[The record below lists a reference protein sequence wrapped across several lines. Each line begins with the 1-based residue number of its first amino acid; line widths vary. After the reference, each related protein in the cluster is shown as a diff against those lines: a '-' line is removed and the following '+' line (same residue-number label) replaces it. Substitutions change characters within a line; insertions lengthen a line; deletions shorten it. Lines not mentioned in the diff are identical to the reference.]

1 MLNCQIEKVYEE
13 SDAWIDLGNLGLP
26 FFRTGSREICNP
38 APMDTDV
45 DFVILDMKDNGS
57 FEENGF
63 KIMSGKMI
71 SSVSHDYGDSDFETY
86 RRGEVNLIVV
96 HSWEDFKKWKA
107 ATAAAKNMN
116 LTKKHER
123 IALFQG
129 ILYGNW

>member
-1 MLNCQIEKVYEE
+1 MLKWHIEKVYEE
-13 SDAWIDLGNLGLP
+13 SDAWVDLGNLGLP
-26 FFRTGSREICNP
+26 FLRTGSREICNP
-38 APMDTDV
+38 APMDTDA
-45 DFVILDMKDNGS
+45 DFVILDLKDDAN

-63 KIMSGKMI
+63 KMMS
-71 SSVSHDYGDSDFETY
+71 SESYEYGDGDFETY

-96 HSWEDFKKWKA
+96 HSWDDFKKWKA

-123 IALFQG
+123 IELFQG